1 MENQSSAAPVSHFI
15 PEVLDRLY
23 AFWDENPEVIGDWNI
38 HRAFVFWAADVLET
52 RNSDVFTY
60 SDGPDDRGI
69 DFYTADGHRFT
80 IAQCKCPA
88 EETLEELA
96 AAGRVQA
103 YDSDAVN
110 QIVEAV
116 HFLKDRDSEVSANQA
131 VQSLRH
137 DYNASLRQAPGS
149 TVLTARLVLM
159 GELTQSARQ
168 LLQAEQGRLERDG
181 VQLAVVDWRD
191 IAERLRPPAEEAS
204 RGHTVTFT
212 LDDEKDPL
220 KRQYWTYF
228 LGRGADLVRAFRD
241 HGYALFDWNVRAQLK
256 RSPINRKIRDS
267 LSTSKGRKRFHHL
280 NNGLLICARTIEFKR
295 AQGRDGL
302 PPRIVLKEPQ
312 VINGCQTVTALHDAW
327 TSCSSETELDDF
339 ERSVR
344 VQIKVIDLRDPAVDE
359 EFIGELIVSTNDQN
373 PMSPRNLK
381 SNARTQVELQRGFS
395 RMAVP
400 VFYERKDGEFD
411 ALLSERQRRGE
422 TRPQRYRIPGTSGRT
437 RNNFRILDNDKDVA
451 RPWHAL
457 LGFSGRHTMGTVR
470 PFEDQDVYRQV
481 FAEQPT
487 SQFWDLYSKPEFPEP
502 RGELFCA
509 GGPSAYQLMLAATLN
524 KYAGAR
530 RTTLRVNRQDAVR
543 RLVEQGRIR
552 GKVESDG
559 RVHVDV
565 PEETVSQA
573 LLEDTEYNVNRLL
586 DNAQPVITELLAFL
600 LVAKYG
606 ALGPVTCR
614 RILGHEEVSSFVSNG
629 FARPSEEVTVG
640 GLLATAYA
648 HVRFCF
654 DQYYRKHKN
663 EILTAPRSGRTHVG
677 KRDSIMEMRREVL
690 TQIEEAR
697 SINFPWKPMGKTIL
711 DCLPSLREP
720 QR

>member
-1 MENQSSAAPVSHFI
+1 MEDQLSAPPVSHFI

-23 AFWDENPEVIGDWNI
+23 AFWDENSEAVGDWNI
-38 HRAFVFWAADVLET
+38 HRTFVFWAADMLET
-52 RNSDVFTY
+52 LNSDVFKY
-60 SDGPDDRGI
+60 SDGSDDRGI
-69 DFYTADGHRFT
+69 DFYTADDHRFT

-96 AAGRVQA
+96 AAGDVQT
-103 YDSDAVN
+103 YDADAVN
-110 QIVEAV
+110 QLIEAV
-116 HFLKDRDSEVSANQA
+116 HFLQDRESEVRANQA
-131 VQSLRH
+131 VQLLRH
-137 DYNASLRQAPGS
+137 DYNGSLRQAPGS

-159 GELTQSARQ
+159 GELTQSAREH
-168 LLQAEQGRLERDG
+168 LQVEQERLETEG

-191 IAERLRPPAEEAS
+191 IANRLRPPAEEAS
-204 RGHTVTFT
+204 RSHTVTFT

-220 KRQYWTYF
+220 KRAYWTYF
-228 LGRGADLVRAFRD
+228 LGRGVDLVHAFRD

-267 LSTSKGRKRFHHL
+267 LGTSKGRKRFHHL
-280 NNGLLICARTIEFKR
+280 NNGLLVCARTIEFKR

-312 VINGCQTVTALHDAW
+312 VINGCQTVTALYDAW
-327 TSCSSETELDDF
+327 RSCRSETELEDF

-344 VQIKVIDLRDPAVDE
+344 VQIKVIDLRDPAMDD

-381 SNARTQVELQRGFS
+381 SNTPTHVELQTQFS
-395 RMAVP
+395 AMAVP
-400 VFYERKDGEFD
+400 IFYERKDGEFD
-411 ALLSERQRRGE
+411 ALLSERERRGVA
-422 TRPQRYRIPGTSGRT
+422 RPQLYRIPETTGRA
-437 RNNFRILDNDKDVA
+437 RKNFRILDNDKDVA

-457 LGFSGRHTMGTVR
+457 MGFSGRHTMGTVR
-470 PFEDQDVYRQV
+470 PFEDEGVYKRV

-487 SQFWDLYSKPEFPEP
+487 SDFWDLYAQPEFLEP
-502 RGELFCA
+502 RDELFRA
-509 GGPSAYQLMLAATLN
+509 GGPSAYQLMLAAGLN

-530 RTTLRVNRQDAVR
+530 RTTARVNRQNAVR
-543 RLVEQGRIR
+543 RLVERGKIR
-552 GKVESDG
+552 GRLESDG
-559 RVHVDV
+559 HVHVDV
-565 PEETVSQA
+565 PEETVSQE
-573 LLEDTEYNVNRLL
+573 LLTDTEYNVNRLL

-606 ALGPVTCR
+606 ALEPVTCR
-614 RILGHEEVSSFVSNG
+614 RILAHDEVSAFINNG
-629 FARPSEEVTVG
+629 FARPSEELTVG
-640 GLLATAYA
+640 GLLATAYE

-654 DQYYRKHKN
+654 EQYFLKHKN

-677 KRDSIMEMRREVL
+677 KRDNIMEMRREVL

-697 SINFPWKPMGKTIL
+697 SINFLWKPIGTTIL
-711 DCLPSLREP
+711 DHLPSLEEP